1 MANMKIWT
9 VIIPT
14 IFISTNI
21 VMSALK
27 VEKVKLKRL
36 GASVSR
42 AVRAKARAQSQGLIL
57 GCRWVCACVSAH
69 VYV

>member
-1 MANMKIWT
+1 MANMEIWT

-27 VEKVKLKRL
+27 VEKVKPKRL

-57 GCRWVCACVSAH
+57 GCRWVRACVSAH